1 MARRKPSSISRKQE
15 KLPNGND
22 TYLEETPMI
31 VNGLEIKVAVRRLTM
46 KEPPA
51 FMAPFIVTER
61 KSASGEMIHGADL
74 AISS

>member
-1 MARRKPSSISRKQE
+1 
-15 KLPNGND
+15 
-22 TYLEETPMI
+22 MI

-61 KSASGEMIHGADL
+61 KSASGEMIRGADL